1 MARGVTKGRQ
11 YWAEMV
17 AAFEASGLTQVAFAK
32 KKRISKWTLREWII
46 RLKEEEADAA
56 PAAEQAESLD
66 RLDHVLLDA
75 ARRRGGLTTGEVAK
89 ALGLTRVKAR
99 KYLLWLVDEGR
110 LVRRGDTPRSMTYNV
125 PQ

>member
-1 MARGVTKGRQ
+1 
-11 YWAEMV
+11 MV
-17 AAFEASGLTQVAFAK
+17 ATFEASGLTQVAFAK
-32 KKRISKWTLREWII
+32 KRRISKWTLREWII
-46 RLKEEEADAA
+46 RLKEEEGKAA
-56 PAAEQAESLD
+56 PAPASDPID
-66 RLDHVLLDA
+66 RLDHILLDA

-110 LVRRGDTPRSMTYNV
+110 LVRRGETPRTMTYTI